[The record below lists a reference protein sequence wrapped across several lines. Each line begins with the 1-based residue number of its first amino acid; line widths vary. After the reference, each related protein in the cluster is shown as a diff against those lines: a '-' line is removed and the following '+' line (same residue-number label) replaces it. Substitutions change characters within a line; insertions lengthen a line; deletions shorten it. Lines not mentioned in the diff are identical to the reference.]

1 MNGLAEPTNTGLDSL
16 TQHKTA
22 PDFSVVIPFYNEDSN
37 VGPVLQELRQ
47 CLENQSRTF
56 EIVLVNDGSTDN
68 TRARLEQEIANWPRT
83 RLLHI
88 ARNTGQAGALLIGI
102 RAAQGRD
109 VVLLDGDGQNDPG
122 DIGKALSL
130 LDRYDMVI
138 GHRVQRHDSL
148 KRRLISQLGN
158 SVRRLFVNDGASD
171 AGCGLKVFHRE
182 VAEAFIPIR
191 TLYSFMPALAK
202 AAGFSIGE
210 IPVTHRPRR
219 SGTPKYNLR
228 VFLWRPAIDL
238 LGIWW
243 FSRRRCPRIEAEEGS
258 RFAVAESALAQ
269 RGEGSRPRDPST
281 EAD

>member
-1 MNGLAEPTNTGLDSL
+1 MNGSTAWTNNALDSP
-16 TQHKTA
+16 THNRAA
-22 PDFSVVIPFYNEDSN
+22 PDFSVVIPFYNEESN

-47 CLENQSRTF
+47 SLERQPGSF

-68 TRARLEQEIANWPRT
+68 TRVFLEREIANWPYA
-83 RLLHI
+83 RLLHLP
-88 ARNTGQAGALLIGI
+88 RNVGQAAALLTGI

-109 VVLLDGDGQNDPG
+109 VVLLDGDGQNDPA
-122 DIGKALSL
+122 DIAKALSL
-130 LDRYDMVI
+130 LDRYDFVI
-138 GHRVQRHDSL
+138 GHRVRRHDSL
-148 KRRLISQLGN
+148 KRRLISRLGN

-171 AGCGLKVFHRE
+171 AGCGLKVFRRE
-182 VAEAFIPIR
+182 VRDAFIPIR

-228 VFLWRPAIDL
+228 VFLWRPALDL

-243 FSRRRCPRIEAEEGS
+243 FSRRRCPRIEPEEASHEDSQFALHGS
-258 RFAVAESALAQ
+258 RFAVRKE
-269 RGEGSRPRDPST
+269 RG
-281 EAD
+281 